1 MNAIEAFNK
10 QEENI
15 GHLLRAADVYTQ
27 HVIAS
32 LKNSSVNNEL
42 ISKIVNEDELST
54 LNYSWRFFL
63 SEQEYEKLKEKGQTR
78 KICEEIVLSVYT
90 AIERYLI
97 DKFKEYLAHSLSSQS
112 ERVYLAVEKRISY
125 KSLKQI
131 KDNYRD
137 YLDIHLPSFEPEQ
150 GGFEESWFQ
159 PKTSWEGITLL
170 SDARNEIAHEG
181 TARSFNIFY
190 LIDAYAPLHFA
201 TRWVSLFNINFDS
214 MIYDGEKHRFVK
226 EHDDRYEKI
235 KT

>member
-1 MNAIEAFNK
+1 MSAIEAFEK

-15 GHLLRAADVYTQ
+15 SHLLRAADVYTQ

-32 LKNSSVNNEL
+32 MRNKPVDNDLILKIIN
-42 ISKIVNEDELST
+42 DGGLST

-63 SEQEYEKLKEKGQTR
+63 TEQKYEKLREEGQTK
-78 KICEEIVLSVYT
+78 KICQEIVLSVYT
-90 AIERYLI
+90 AIEQYLI
-97 DKFKEYLAHSLSSQS
+97 CKFKEYLLHTLTSQP

-125 KSLKQI
+125 RSLNQI

-159 PKTSWEGITLL
+159 PRTSWEGLTIL
-170 SDARNEIAHEG
+170 SEARNEIAHEG
-181 TARSFNIFY
+181 MSSKYDIFY

-201 TRWVSLFNINFDS
+201 TRWVALFNLNFDS
-214 MIYDGEKHRFVK
+214 SIYKSMKYRFVQ
-226 EHDDRYEKI
+226 EHDERYK
-235 KT
+235 KTKT

>member
-1 MNAIEAFNK
+1 MNALEAFKK

-32 LKNSSVNNEL
+32 LRNDSVNDEL
-42 ISKIVNEDELST
+42 ISKIVNEGGLST

-63 SEQEYEKLKEKGQTR
+63 SEREYEKLRAEGQTR
-78 KICEEIVLSVYT
+78 KICEEIVLSIYT
-90 AIERYLI
+90 AIEQYLI
-97 DKFKEYLAHSLSSQS
+97 NKFKEYLVHSLSSQP
-112 ERVYLAVEKRISY
+112 ERIYLAVEKRIFY
-125 KSLKQI
+125 RNLDQI
-131 KDNYRD
+131 KNNYRD
-137 YLDIHLPSFEPEQ
+137 YFDIHLPSFDPDE

-159 PKTSWEGITLL
+159 PKTSWEGVTLL
-170 SDARNEIAHEG
+170 SDVRNEIAHEG

-214 MIYDGEKHRFVK
+214 MIYDGERYRFVK
-226 EHDDRYEKI
+226 EHDERYEKI